1 MRRIIALLLTVV
13 MALSLVVVAGA
24 ADDVP
29 GTVNLEVTTKEG
41 AEPVNGVTTELVY
54 YVYLKP
60 QKNAEVGAAQFTL
73 TAPKGASFEDVDINE
88 NYVYKPSGT
97 AGFGKETGIFAI
109 GAITDTAGNVGGRI
123 ENGGAAFKAILA
135 GTVRETTT
143 NKENVTFEKRMLT
156 SSNCEEWLYKLT
168 VTLNT
173 PYDENNSYVVGIDKS
188 SLKAGYNRNVNE
200 PTTTTDITLQH
211 AFKTSSDGY
220 GKVAYEIE
228 AVGKN
233 ANTPQFTVDGTD
245 LTVTYKL
252 ACVAAYKLDDAET
265 YSFANMTGHSTDSYT
280 FDLSSVPTGAKV
292 IVVVKGDLNG
302 DGEIKNFDATTLRK
316 AIASKIVLTPE
327 QMIAADINRDGKIRN
342 YDASQ
347 IRKFIASR
355 LDSLL

>member
-24 ADDVP
+24 TDDVP

-173 PYDENNSYVVGIDKS
+173 PYDENNSYVVGFDKNN
-188 SLKAGYNRNVNE
+188 LKAGYNRNVNE
-200 PTTTTDITLQH
+200 PTSTTDITLQH
-211 AFKTSSDGY
+211 TIETSSDGY
-220 GKVAYEIE
+220 GKVAYEIK

-252 ACVAAYKLDDAET
+252 ACIVGYAIEGSNTYTRIDA
-265 YSFANMTGHSTDSYT
+265 SSGNNQ
-280 FDLSSVPTGAKV
+280 FDLSDVPAGAKV
-292 IVVVKGDLNG
+292 VVVAKGDVNG
-302 DGEIKNFDATTLRK
+302 DGNVNMTDVNRLFRHTTLK
-316 AIASKIVLTPE
+316 EITLVGE
-327 QMIAADINRDGKIRN
+327 QALAGDVVKNGYLNVTDVNRLFRFCVKEI
-342 YDASQ
+342 
-347 IRKFIASR
+347 
-355 LDSLL
+355 DSL

>member
-1 MRRIIALLLTVV
+1 MLTIV

-29 GTVNLEVTTKEG
+29 GTVNLEVTTAEG
-41 AEPVNGVTTELVY
+41 AEPVTGVTTELVY

-60 QKNAEVGAAQFTL
+60 QDDAEVGVAQFTL
-73 TAPKGASFEDVDINE
+73 TAPAGTKFKSVDFNHQK
-88 NYVYKPSGT
+88 YVYNDSGK
-97 AGFGKETGIFAI
+97 GIGSGNGIFAKD
-109 GAITDTAGNVGGRI
+109 AITNLKGGDL
-123 ENGGAAFKAILA
+123 GGHFEDGGMTFKAALA
-135 GTVRETTT
+135 GTVRKDTVVEGET
-143 NKENVTFEKRMLT
+143 VSKRMLT
-156 SSNCEEWLYKLT
+156 SSNCNEWLYELT
-168 VTLNT
+168 VTLDA
-173 PYDENNSYVVGIDKS
+173 PYNENNSYVVGIDKS

>member
-1 MRRIIALLLTVV
+1 MLTIV

-60 QKNAEVGAAQFTL
+60 QDDAEVGVAQFTL
-73 TAPKGASFEDVDINE
+73 TAPAGTKFKSVDFNHQK
-88 NYVYKPSGT
+88 YVYNDSGK
-97 AGFGKETGIFAI
+97 GIGSGDGIFAKD
-109 GAITDTAGNVGGRI
+109 AITNLKGGDL
-123 ENGGAAFKAILA
+123 GGHFEDGGMTFKAALA
-135 GTVRETTT
+135 GTVRKDTVV
-143 NKENVTFEKRMLT
+143 NGAKVSKRMLT
-156 SSNCEEWLYKLT
+156 SSNCNEWLYKLT
-168 VTLNT
+168 VTLDA
-173 PYDENNSYVVGIDKS
+173 PYNENNSYVVGIDKS

-252 ACVAAYKLDDAET
+252 ACVAA
-265 YSFANMTGHSTDSYT
+265 GHSTDSYT